1 MSFFEIF
8 LIGCGLAMDAF
19 AVSICK
25 GMATQHVSAKH
36 MCIAGLWFGGFQM
49 LMPLAGYFL
58 GSTFARYIQKYDHW
72 IAFCL
77 LSAIGVNMIV
87 EAVRGKEDEE
97 AENNSFAP
105 LTMFLMAIA
114 TSIDALAVGVTF
126 AFLNVSIWSAV
137 GIIGI
142 VTFAF
147 SADGVKIGSVF
158 GGLFRSKAEIAGGI
172 ILIIIGLRILLSHLG
187 IIN

>member
-25 GMATQHVSAKH
+25 GMAVQRVSVRH
-36 MCIAGLWFGGFQM
+36 MCAAGIWFGGFQVI
-49 LMPLAGYFL
+49 MPLAGYFL
-58 GSTFARYIQKYDHW
+58 GSTFARYIQEYDHW

-87 EAVRGKEDEE
+87 EAVRGGGEDD
-97 AENNSFAP
+97 NNDSFAP
-105 LTMFLMAIA
+105 LTMFLMAVA

-126 AFLNVSIWSAV
+126 AFLNVNIWIAV
-137 GIIGI
+137 CIIGV

-147 SADGVKIGSVF
+147 SAAGVKIGSIF
-158 GGLFRSKAEIAGGI
+158 GGIFRSRAEIAGGV
-172 ILIIIGLRILLSHLG
+172 ILIIIGLKILLSHLG
-187 IIN
+187 IIH

>member
-1 MSFFEIF
+1 
-8 LIGCGLAMDAF
+8 MDAF

-77 LSAIGVNMIV
+77 LSAIGAQAKQTRKIANVYIRLAN
-87 EAVRGKEDEE
+87 KEKYKVFQNE
-97 AENNSFAP
+97 SYG
-105 LTMFLMAIA
+105 FL
-114 TSIDALAVGVTF
+114 SG
-126 AFLNVSIWSAV
+126 LN
-137 GIIGI
+137 
-142 VTFAF
+142 
-147 SADGVKIGSVF
+147 
-158 GGLFRSKAEIAGGI
+158 
-172 ILIIIGLRILLSHLG
+172 LI
-187 IIN
+187 